1 MARPSRRQGL
11 RLRNP
16 DEPHRQRLPALVRR
30 ALLVVVAMG
39 QAEGEERG
47 ELYRRVRAD
56 AGRRGAPP
64 WRRRR
69 DLRPHPHRHHPRRA
83 RHPLHELR
91 RLGGELHRARRARG
105 RPLRDHHLDRS
116 GTPRC
121 PGSPRHGARRMTH
134 ILVATDAWH
143 PQVNG
148 VVRTLTMM
156 AEAAKGLGVEVSFL
170 TPQSFRTFAMPSDP
184 DLQLALPYPAK
195 IAALI
200 EKAQPDS
207 IHIATEGPIGL
218 LVRRYCRKHRLP
230 FTTSFHTRFP
240 EYVSARSPIPE
251 SWVWRALRWF
261 HRPSQA
267 VMAAT
272 PALSAELRMRGFSN
286 VVLWSRGV
294 DTSLFHPRD
303 VDLCLPQPVFLSVCR
318 IAVEKNLESF
328 LDLDLPGTKL
338 VVGDGPAR
346 AALERKY
353 PDAVFLG
360 ARHGEELAE
369 IYAASDIFVFP
380 SKTDT
385 FGLVLLEA
393 LASGLPVAAFPVTG
407 PRDVIGAAP
416 VGVLSEDLQA
426 ACMDALQIAPQSCVA
441 FAAAHTWQASTRV
454 FVEHAL
460 DVRDTNV
467 ESPVQTSGSDEE

>member
-1 MARPSRRQGL
+1 
-11 RLRNP
+11 
-16 DEPHRQRLPALVRR
+16 
-30 ALLVVVAMG
+30 
-39 QAEGEERG
+39 
-47 ELYRRVRAD
+47 
-56 AGRRGAPP
+56 
-64 WRRRR
+64 
-69 DLRPHPHRHHPRRA
+69 
-83 RHPLHELR
+83 
-91 RLGGELHRARRARG
+91 
-105 RPLRDHHLDRS
+105 
-116 GTPRC
+116 
-121 PGSPRHGARRMTH
+121 MTH

-156 AEAAKGLGVEVSFL
+156 AEAAKSFGVEVSFL
-170 TPQSFRTFAMPSDP
+170 TPQSFRTFAMPSYP
-184 DLQLALPYPAK
+184 GSAARSCRTPAK
-195 IAALI
+195 IAQLI
-200 EKAQPDS
+200 EAAKPDS

-218 LVRRYCRKHRLP
+218 LVRRYCRKRGLP

-251 SWVWRALRWF
+251 AWVWRALRWF

-272 PALSAELRMRGFSN
+272 PALAAELRARGFRN

-294 DTSLFHPRD
+294 DTSLFHPRSA
-303 VDLCLPQPVFLSVCR
+303 DLCLPMPVFLSVGR
-318 IAVEKNLESF
+318 VAVEKNLEAF

-369 IYAASDIFVFP
+369 IYAAADIFVFP
-380 SKTDT
+380 SRTDT

-416 VGVLSEDLQA
+416 VGVLNEDLRT
-426 ACMDALQIAPQSCVA
+426 ACLEALQISPETCVE
-441 FAAAHTWQASTRV
+441 FAAAHTWQASARV

-460 DVRDTNV
+460 NVRPVKPEGEVGRICGGRPAFCRLT
-467 ESPVQTSGSDEE
+467 SPEFVLPGPPAPRYKRA